1 MLTRKFSCAIRY
13 QCLCVQAMTLPLQL
27 KYPNTRSLST
37 LACVS
42 VSDLLLTI
50 STLDAP
56 LFECHAVITSK
67 VAFAI
72 SKPLFHFLDNSS
84 GPTFE
89 CLSNVNTLAL
99 HFSIASSTSSPSS
112 RYAIATFTEPIKHLQ
127 NVFSCSVED
136 NLLNSHSTSPHCTT
150 QESISRC
157 FIAAIFCLVTPIS
170 KD

>member
-1 MLTRKFSCAIRY
+1 
-13 QCLCVQAMTLPLQL
+13 
-27 KYPNTRSLST
+27 
-37 LACVS
+37 
-42 VSDLLLTI
+42 
-50 STLDAP
+50 
-56 LFECHAVITSK
+56 
-67 VAFAI
+67 
-72 SKPLFHFLDNSS
+72 
-84 GPTFE
+84 
-89 CLSNVNTLAL
+89 L